1 MKTLL
6 IASLA
11 AGLLGSAGTA
21 AAQPASELNGTYLF
35 GSPMTRLN
43 SGALGQLSGVMEV
56 RPNGEGR
63 YHVSLSTIERIDD
76 GATQRRSWSLQSCDG
91 RNDGNDVVLTCELL
105 NGTPGYVA
113 DNFRL
118 RYAEWIRWEGEL
130 ISADTYRIDMFYH
143 SR

>member
-1 MKTLL
+1 MNRLL
-6 IASLA
+6 MVGIA
-11 AGLLGSAGTA
+11 AGALGVGGTA

-76 GATQRRSWSLQSCDG
+76 GSTQRRSWSLQSRDG
-91 RNDGNDVVLTCELL
+91 RKDGNDVVLTCELL
-105 NGTPGYVA
+105 NRTPGYVA

-118 RYAEWIRWEGEL
+118 RYAEWSRWEGEL
-130 ISADTYRIDMFYH
+130 ISAGTYRIEMVYH